1 VFCTTLE
8 CVCIS
13 KIKLWR
19 RILISGENSVQIFE
33 SEWIN
38 VVIRESAVLFVLH
51 VLSFSCS
58 ERTVVRIGDQLSN
71 KKKKGSRRTIKRT
84 WRKKL
89 KKGGDKIG
97 ERERTED
104 KKTNNIF
111 FIMSSP

>member
-1 VFCTTLE
+1 
-8 CVCIS
+8 
-13 KIKLWR
+13 
-19 RILISGENSVQIFE
+19 
-33 SEWIN
+33 
-38 VVIRESAVLFVLH
+38 
-51 VLSFSCS
+51 
-58 ERTVVRIGDQLSN
+58 VRIGDQLSN